1 MENTERAK
9 APFEKGKQKE
19 EEIFWNK
26 IENTAI
32 DHHKWRLG

>member
-19 EEIFWNK
+19 EEFFWNK
-26 IENTAI
+26 KNIKYCN
-32 DHHKWRLG
+32 RSS